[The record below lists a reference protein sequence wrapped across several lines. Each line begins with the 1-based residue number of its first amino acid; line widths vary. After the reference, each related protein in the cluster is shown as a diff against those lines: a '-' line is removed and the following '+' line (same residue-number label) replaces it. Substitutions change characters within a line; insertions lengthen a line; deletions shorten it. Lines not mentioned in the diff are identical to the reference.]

1 MKTSKRNKMIIVA
14 SLGLVILLLVIISL
28 AVSKN
33 LWSSD
38 KKQSSGESAVSEPEE
53 KHGGKVMI
61 ENVEPI
67 MQDDL
72 KAGCETYACT
82 MLLRKLGFDVDQYF
96 IADNYLNCQYV
107 ITGDDGVKYG
117 PDMHSAFAGTAYAG
131 WGVYAPAMAK
141 SMNRY
146 LDDQSSEL
154 NAYPLEDVPI
164 ETLCE
169 DYISKGVPVMVWAT
183 TDMDEPYVF
192 DEWIVDY
199 VDENAKAQKGDT
211 VPWYMHE
218 HCLVLIGYDDSEYYF
233 ADSTHGN
240 ISHFEKEL
248 AEERYEQ
255 MGKQAI
261 VVK

>member
-1 MKTSKRNKMIIVA
+1 
-14 SLGLVILLLVIISL
+14 
-28 AVSKN
+28 
-33 LWSSD
+33 
-38 KKQSSGESAVSEPEE
+38 
-53 KHGGKVMI
+53 
-61 ENVEPI
+61 
-67 MQDDL
+67 
-72 KAGCETYACT
+72 
-82 MLLRKLGFDVDQYF
+82 
-96 IADNYLNCQYV
+96 
-107 ITGDDGVKYG
+107 
-117 PDMHSAFAGTAYAG
+117 
-131 WGVYAPAMAK
+131 
-141 SMNRY
+141 
-146 LDDQSSEL
+146 
-154 NAYPLEDVPI
+154 
-164 ETLCE
+164 
-169 DYISKGVPVMVWAT
+169 MVWAT

-248 AEERYEQ
+248 AAERYEQ